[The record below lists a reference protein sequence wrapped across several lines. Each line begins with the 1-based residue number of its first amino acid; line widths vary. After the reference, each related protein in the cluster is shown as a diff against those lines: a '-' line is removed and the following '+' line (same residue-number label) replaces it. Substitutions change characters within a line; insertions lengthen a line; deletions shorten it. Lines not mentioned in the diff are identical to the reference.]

1 MNILNKL
8 TIKHLKMNKKRTIV
22 SIIGIILSTSLM
34 VGIGLLMSTMREN
47 MIDMVKSENG
57 SQQVTLYNL
66 TEEEQQ
72 YIEKNDKIKE
82 ILLTEKLGY
91 AKQEESENNYYHY
104 IKVLGAEQKFLDTI
118 KLKEGRLPENENEI
132 IISNNLYFQGEI
144 GDTLTLEVG
153 ERALN
158 NEAIEDYFRPENE
171 EEVSLINTTTKTYKV
186 VGIIDYDCYQN
197 YNDTGVFVYTY
208 QKEIT
213 GNARNAYIYF
223 KNKNDTRDTVNSWI
237 EDLELDINEVN
248 INESLL
254 SLYGSSRYDNF
265 MSSIINSL
273 IIILVILSIG
283 CIIVIYNSFA
293 ISVMERKKQFGLLS
307 SIGTTKKQIRK
318 TVFFEAFVVGIIGIT
333 LGILGAYIGIG
344 CVLAI
349 INKLLPDVFGSG
361 AALKLVTY
369 PIFIIIPIIFMI
381 ITIIVSAFLPAR
393 SASRITPIEAI
404 RLNDDIKIKG
414 KKVKT
419 PRFIRK
425 IFGMEGEIALKNMKR
440 NKKKYRITVLSLFI
454 SIVLFIS
461 FSGYMQYMFSG
472 VDSYTA
478 LPEFDS
484 VLSIYQTSD
493 DSINNENRVA
503 FSKEIQKNQEIK
515 KSLNYNLYYLVTTTN
530 LSNRNYYTDKF
541 YELEKKEEPQ
551 DKQYDN
557 MILLEIDEEVY
568 QKMLTAIG
576 KKEEKPI
583 IYNHYETIKYSGNNR
598 KSYSVTKYTSNLNP
612 NIKICET
619 ILGNET
625 ETYDCKFEMNDYYI
639 ANIDFF
645 GQDLIV
651 GNDQLVVIVPMN
663 YFDNLTEFNDGW
675 ESGIL
680 FSIDDD
686 KELEKNIE
694 ELVEKYNISYNYN
707 NLKESY
713 QLTRNL
719 VFCIK
724 LLVYGF
730 IVLVT
735 LIGVTSVFN
744 TINTSI
750 HLRRKEFAMLRSMG
764 LSSHGFNKILLLES
778 LFFGLKSLL
787 YALPVSIGI
796 IYLLYLSF
804 RGMTDFDQI
813 LIPYRSIV
821 IAIIGVFVII
831 LISTIYA
838 TRKIRKENI
847 LEAIREENI

>member
-1 MNILNKL
+1 
-8 TIKHLKMNKKRTIV
+8 
-22 SIIGIILSTSLM
+22 
-34 VGIGLLMSTMREN
+34 
-47 MIDMVKSENG
+47 
-57 SQQVTLYNL
+57 
-66 TEEEQQ
+66 
-72 YIEKNDKIKE
+72 
-82 ILLTEKLGY
+82 
-91 AKQEESENNYYHY
+91 
-104 IKVLGAEQKFLDTI
+104 
-118 KLKEGRLPENENEI
+118 
-132 IISNNLYFQGEI
+132 
-144 GDTLTLEVG
+144 
-153 ERALN
+153 
-158 NEAIEDYFRPENE
+158 
-171 EEVSLINTTTKTYKV
+171 
-186 VGIIDYDCYQN
+186 
-197 YNDTGVFVYTY
+197 
-208 QKEIT
+208 
-213 GNARNAYIYF
+213 
-223 KNKNDTRDTVNSWI
+223 
-237 EDLELDINEVN
+237 
-248 INESLL
+248 
-254 SLYGSSRYDNF
+254 

-361 AALKLVTY
+361 TPLKLVTY

-612 NIKICET
+612 NIKMCET
-619 ILGNET
+619 LLGNET
-625 ETYDCKFEMNDYYI
+625 ATYDCKFEMNDYYI